1 MGRTYKNKGT
11 VITDLKGLLSE
22 AQLAFVIDYQGLT
35 VAEITDL
42 RSRLRPTGSVCKV
55 TKNTLMKIAVKE
67 DETWKPMMKFLK
79 GSSAFVLVKDDVG
92 GAIRAYQSFKKDTKK
107 TEFRGGV
114 MQGQALDESQVTEIA
129 NLPSKEE
136 LMGRFAGAINSLATK
151 LAVGIKQVPSSVGRG
166 INEVPSSLSR
176 VIGAMSNT
184 KEGDVT

>member
-1 MGRTYKNKGT
+1 MGRTYKNKGI
-11 VITDLKGLLSE
+11 VITDLKVLLSE
-22 AQLAFVIDYQGLT
+22 AQLALVIDYQGLT

-67 DETWKPMMKFLK
+67 DENWKPMMKFLK

-92 GAIRAYQSFKKDTKK
+92 GAIRAYQSFQKDTKK

-114 MQGQALDESQVTEIA
+114 MQGQALDESQVKEIA
-129 NLPSKEE
+129 DLPSKEE
-136 LMGRFAGAINSLATK
+136 LMGRFAGAINSLAIK

-176 VIGAMSNT
+176 VIGAMANT